1 MSAFLVDEIHINLIV
16 TAAIDLGLV
25 ANLPPANDGVT
36 ITAANAEAFGRML
49 WAENARSVAYRYPRD
64 DHGELNAEV
73 AGYRFKRYPPL
84 TPHAAAKIIA
94 AYNYQA
100 CETPDYD
107 ETPAAYAVAAFAPL
121 LPVYSGANERPEFAR
136 IPWGVDDESAARK
149 CFATPTPPAITA
161 TIAKMADF
169 AREGQGPR
177 TRA

>member
-25 ANLPPANDGVT
+25 TNLPPANDGVT
-36 ITAANAEAFGRML
+36 ITEANAEAFGRML
-49 WAENARSVAYRYPRD
+49 WAENARSV
-64 DHGELNAEV
+64 
-73 AGYRFKRYPPL
+73 GYRYPPL

-121 LPVYSGANERPEFAR
+121 LPVYTGANERPEFAR

-149 CFATPTPPAITA
+149 CFANRTPPATAA